1 MLFDIKYF
9 QLQANSDMLVAWECE
24 SGCGR
29 DLKTIE
35 YEYAPIARKF

>member
-24 SGCGR
+24 SVCGR